1 MSSVPFDSYHFTL
14 ILVALITGVVS
25 PMVVQITRYYISLLK
40 NPRKQRTAEVVNIL
54 RIEEAITTKLE
65 SIKNKFKADRAWII
79 EFHNGNHTFTG
90 KGLQKFSET
99 YEVVG
104 RGISYESVN
113 TQNLPTSLFSSLF
126 KDIGLNDIFY
136 VKDLSDEN
144 NIPTVSSIRSFF
156 QNRGVNSFIGVSIK
170 NIEDSFIGIL
180 CLDKVTSVFNLN
192 DAEISNLKQDASNIA
207 GYLESIVK
215 RSQE

>member
-1 MSSVPFDSYHFTL
+1 MSPVPFDPYHITL

-25 PMVVQITRYYISLLK
+25 PIAVQITRYYVSILK
-40 NPRKQRTAEVVNIL
+40 SPKRHRAAEIVNIL
-54 RIEEAITTKLE
+54 RIEEAITSKLE
-65 SIKNKFKADRAWII
+65 TIKNRFQADRVWII

-104 RGISYESVN
+104 KGISYESAN
-113 TQNLPTSLFSSLF
+113 TQNLPTSLFSALF
-126 KDIGLNDIFY
+126 KDIGMQGFLY
-136 VKDLSDEN
+136 VKDLSDGQN
-144 NIPTVSSIRSFF
+144 SPQVSSISNFF
-156 QNRGVNSFIGVSIK
+156 QNRGINSFAGIAIK
-170 NIEDSFIGIL
+170 NIEDNFIGIL
-180 CLDKVTSVFNLN
+180 CLDKVSSVFDLKES
-192 DAEISNLKQDASNIA
+192 DIAVLKQDASNVA